1 LKSQEK
7 TISIAQSLLAEFEQE
22 LVATRRCL
30 ERIPEDRLGWQPH
43 PKSMS
48 LGQLGLHIA
57 TTPAGI
63 LNLSRPDVT
72 PPPVS
77 AGAPQA
83 ESTAQIMAALD
94 ATVEAV
100 RRELAELSDER
111 LLATWRLA
119 DGERELFAIP
129 RVAFLRSV
137 MLNHWYHHRGQLTV
151 YLRLLDVPVPAIYGG
166 SADEKPAFMS

>member
-1 LKSQEK
+1 M
-7 TISIAQSLLAEFEQE
+7 SIAQSLLAEFEQE
-22 LVATRRCL
+22 LIATRRCL
-30 ERIPEDRLGWQPH
+30 ERIPADQLSWQPH

-72 PPPVS
+72 PPPDFS
-77 AGAPQA
+77 AGVPQA
-83 ESTAQIMAALD
+83 ETTAQILSALE
-94 ATVEAV
+94 ATAEQV
-100 RRELAELSDER
+100 RSELTELSDER
-111 LLATWRLA
+111 LLATWRLS
-119 DGERELFAIP
+119 DGTRELLAIP
-129 RVAFLRSV
+129 RIAFLRSV

-151 YLRLLDVPVPAIYGG
+151 YLRLLDIPVPAVYGG